1 MKKSV
6 LIRRASTAVL
16 AAATL
21 SVMGGS
27 SIAFALDDPYG
38 DSDVDVSVE
47 VEELDE
53 PGALAMTI
61 AGTSAALTEEG
72 STATQ
77 REFTGTLPTVT
88 VTDTRDVADIPAGA
102 YWYVL
107 GSITDFTG
115 DAGQPAIVSADS
127 FGWTPELISGD
138 PGSVSAGD
146 EVDPGEGFVDPEIF
160 SMAYDS
166 AAVSPEGTWSA
177 SADLKLRTSASVA
190 PGQYSATLTLSL
202 FE

>member
-1 MKKSV
+1 MKKNV
-6 LIRRASTAVL
+6 VIRRASAAL
-16 AAATL
+16 LGAATL
-21 SVMGGS
+21 SALGGS

-47 VEELDE
+47 IEELDE

-88 VTDTRDVADIPAGA
+88 VTDTRDAADVPAGA

-115 DAGQPAIVSADS
+115 NAAQPAIISADS
-127 FGWTPELISGD
+127 FGWTPHLVSGD

-146 EVDPGEGFVDPEIF
+146 EVDPGEGFADPEILSVAF
-160 SMAYDS
+160 DS
-166 AAVSPEGTWSA
+166 AEINPEGTWSA